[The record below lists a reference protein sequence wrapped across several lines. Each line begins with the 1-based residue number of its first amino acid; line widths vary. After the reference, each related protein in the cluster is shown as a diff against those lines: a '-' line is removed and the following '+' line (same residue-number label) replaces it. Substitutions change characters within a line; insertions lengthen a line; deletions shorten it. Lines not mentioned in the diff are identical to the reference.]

1 MFKKIKKYFE
11 FQRRYQH
18 EVLETL
24 ASICLFLEYDGR
36 RGRIPYAEHMRS
48 HFEVLKILSEEL
60 RGQKEKSEGAEKWDL
75 K

>member
-24 ASICLFLEYDGR
+24 ATICLFLEYDGR
-36 RGRIPYAEHMRS
+36 RGRIPYPEYMRG
-48 HFEVLKILSEEL
+48 HFQELKLLAGEL
-60 RGQKEKSEGAEKWDL
+60 RKKDESEVKKEL
-75 K
+75 

>member
-24 ASICLFLEYDGR
+24 ASICLFLEFDGH
-36 RGRIPYAEHMRS
+36 RGRIPYAEHMRH
-48 HFEVLKILSEEL
+48 HFEVLKILSKEL
-60 RGQKEKSEGAEKWDL
+60 RDQKEKPKDDPWL
-75 K
+75 F

>member
-24 ASICLFLEYDGR
+24 ASICLYLQCEGL
-36 RGRIPYAEHMRS
+36 RGRIPHAEHMRS
-48 HFEVLKILSEEL
+48 HFEVLKILSKEL
-60 RGQKEKSEGAEKWDL
+60 RDQKEKPKDPWL
-75 K
+75 F